1 MTNDQMNKR
10 VPLHRAFGASKPPE
24 KITQEAFEGDARHL
38 RRLVRLRPNERAEVS
53 DLWEYT
59 QDLRY
64 TEIQGPLLAYLLPFC
79 LAAWREDLRGF
90 DAGYGGF
97 VEHLYPVLAERHIFD
112 VHLTPKQT
120 EAVSGFMRGAILE
133 EIDDQRGLAYGGT
146 NARPYRWIGALTSY
160 GVLLPDV
167 QRFWTAWWS
176 LETVGRA
183 VAAVQYISCL
193 MYSEDENPVFSP
205 WTQDAGG
212 GPPCLWEFEGHLYEH
227 RWLEA
232 NVSFLKE
239 TLNVTGVGEVLK
251 RAVERLTEQP
261 EHEVAAGVLADLP
274 LCIATLES
282 RCAELPLLLQTK
294 QESTA
299 SLEWSI

>member
-10 VPLHRAFGASKPPE
+10 VTLQRAFGASKRPE
-24 KITQEAFEGDARHL
+24 KITQEAFDRDDGHL
-38 RRLVRLRPNERAEVS
+38 RRLVRLRPNERAKAS
-53 DLWEYT
+53 DLWAYT
-59 QDLRY
+59 QDLRF

-79 LAAWREDLRGF
+79 LKAWREDFRGF
-90 DAGYGGF
+90 NAEYGGF
-97 VEHLYPVLAERHIFD
+97 VEHLYPVLADRHIFD
-112 VHLTPKQT
+112 VHLSPRQT
-120 EAVSGFMRGAILE
+120 EAVSDFMREAILE
-133 EIDDQRGLAYGGT
+133 EIDDQRGLAYRGT
-146 NARPYRWIGALTSY
+146 NAQPYRWIGALTSY

-167 QRFWTAWWS
+167 QRVWTAWWS

-183 VAAVQYISCL
+183 IAALQYISCL
-193 MYSEDENPVFSP
+193 MYPEGENPVFSP
-205 WTQDAGG
+205 WTQHAGG

-227 RWLEA
+227 HWLEP
-232 NVSFLKE
+232 NVTFLKE
-239 TLNVTGVGEVLK
+239 NLNATGVSEVLK

-261 EHEVAAGVLADLP
+261 EHEVAARVLTDLP

-282 RCAELPLLLQTK
+282 RCAELPLLLQTT

>member
-1 MTNDQMNKR
+1 MTAD
-10 VPLHRAFGASKPPE
+10 RAKTRDTFQHAYGVVSPPE
-24 KITQEAFEGDARHL
+24 RITQEAFDRDDAHL
-38 RRLVRLRPNERAEVS
+38 RRLARLRPNERAEAS

-64 TEIQGPLLAYLLPFC
+64 TEIQGPLVAYLLPFC

-90 DAGYGGF
+90 GAGYGGF
-97 VEHLYPVLAERHIFD
+97 VEHLYPVLADRHIFD

-120 EAVSGFMRGAILE
+120 EAVSGFMREAILE
-133 EIDDQRGLAYGGT
+133 EIDDQRGLAYRGM
-146 NARPYRWIGALTSY
+146 NARPYRWIRALTSY

-167 QRFWTAWWS
+167 QRAWTAWWS

-183 VAAVQYISCL
+183 IAAAQYISCL

-227 RWLEA
+227 RWLEP
-232 NVSFLKE
+232 NLMFLKQ
-239 TLNVTGVGEVLK
+239 TLNVTVVSEVLK

-261 EHEVAAGVLADLP
+261 EHEVATQVLTDLP

-282 RCAELPLLLQTK
+282 RCAELPLLLQTT
-294 QESTA
+294 QEPAS